1 MRHETGHHLV
11 SALPRYSQRN
21 LFNFYMEKKEEKI
34 CHLLTTSRPT
44 ARAIRKTQEITL
56 KANLRNNMLGT
67 FEIGRIC
74 SGITKQLFFITYFS
88 IVEYLDG

>member
-1 MRHETGHHLV
+1 MRHKTGHHLV

-44 ARAIRKTQEITL
+44 ARAIIKTQETTL
-56 KANLRNNMLGT
+56 KAKLRNNMLRT
-67 FEIGRIC
+67 FEIGRTC
-74 SGITKQLFFITYFS
+74 SGIIKELFFTTFFS
-88 IVEYLDG
+88 IVEYSDG